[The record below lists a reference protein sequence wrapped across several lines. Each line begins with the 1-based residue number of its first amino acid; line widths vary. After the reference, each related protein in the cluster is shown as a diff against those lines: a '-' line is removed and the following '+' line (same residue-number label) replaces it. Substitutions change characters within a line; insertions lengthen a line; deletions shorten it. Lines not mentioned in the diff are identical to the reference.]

1 MQDHSENTKRI
12 AKNTLMLYG
21 RMLFSLLVS
30 LYTSRVVLNILGVED
45 YGIQNVVGGVVGM
58 FSLLSGSL
66 SSAISRFLTFEL
78 GKGDQDRLADIFST
92 SLVVQMILA
101 AIIIFLIETVGV
113 WFLNQKMVIPQ
124 ERMFAANI
132 LLQFSMLSFA
142 LSLISVPYNASIMA
156 HEHMDVFAYIGIL
169 DVFLRL
175 LIVLLLFCLPSGIDK
190 LICYSAM
197 LLGVGLI
204 IQFVYWIYCN
214 KHFKECRFRL
224 KLDKALLREM
234 TGFAGWNFIGASSAV
249 LRDQGCNVVLNVFYG
264 PTLNAARGIA
274 QQVSNAV
281 GGFVGNFMTALSP
294 QITKSYA
301 VGDKEYLMTLIFRS
315 ARFSY
320 YLLLVLALPILF
332 NTEFLIDL
340 WLSQVPDHVILYVR
354 LVLIFSLCEAI
365 SNPLITAMLATGN
378 IRNYQIVVGGLQM
391 MNLPIS
397 YFLLRLGV
405 FPEVITVVAII
416 LSIVCLF
423 ARLVFLR
430 NMIGLSA
437 SVFLR
442 HVLFNVLKVTGVA
455 IVLPTIV
462 AISYTPSVFYFI
474 VSSILCVISVVF
486 AIYYLGCN
494 TTERHFIKENAAKFL
509 SRFRRI

>member
-21 RMLFSLLVS
+21 RMLFSLLIS

-45 YGIQNVVGGVVGM
+45 YGIQNAVGGVVGM

-78 GKGDQDRLADIFST
+78 GKGDRDRLADVFST
-92 SLVVQMILA
+92 SLVVQLILA
-101 AIIIFLIETVGV
+101 AIIIILIETIGV

-124 ERMFAANI
+124 ERMYAANI
-132 LLQFSMLSFA
+132 LLQFSMLSFV
-142 LSLISVPYNASIMA
+142 LGLISIPYNASIMS

-175 LIVLLLFCLPSGIDK
+175 FSVLSLFCLPSSCDK

-204 IQFVYWIYCN
+204 IQFVYWVYCN

-224 KLDKALLREM
+224 KLDKALLKEM
-234 TGFAGWNFIGASSAV
+234 TGFAGWNFIGVASAV
-249 LRDQGCNVVLNVFYG
+249 LRDQGGNMVLNVFYG

-301 VGDKEYLMTLIFRS
+301 GGDKEYLMTLIFRS

-340 WLSQVPDHVILYVR
+340 WLNQIPEHVILYVR
-354 LVLIFSLCEAI
+354 LVLIFSLCETI
-365 SNPLITAMLATGN
+365 SNPLVTAMLATGN

-397 YFLLRLGV
+397 YILLRFGV

-416 LSIVCLF
+416 LSIICLF
-423 ARLVFLR
+423 ARLAFLR
-430 NMIGLSA
+430 SMIGLSA

-442 HVLFNVLKVTGVA
+442 QVLFNVLKVTGVA
-455 IVLPTIV
+455 VVLPSIQMV
-462 AISYTPSVFYFI
+462 SRCIGQAQLLMLVKSYT
-474 VSSILCVISVVF
+474 
-486 AIYYLGCN
+486 N
-494 TTERHFIKENAAKFL
+494 
-509 SRFRRI
+509 